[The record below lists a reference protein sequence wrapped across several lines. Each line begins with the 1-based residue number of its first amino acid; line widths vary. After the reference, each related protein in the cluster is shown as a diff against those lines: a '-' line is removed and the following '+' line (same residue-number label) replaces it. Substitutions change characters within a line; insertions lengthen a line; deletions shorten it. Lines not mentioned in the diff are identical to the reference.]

1 MLFQSSRD
9 VKQQKE
15 EDCELADVILYENA
29 RNVKV
34 CKDDFVL
41 VNIDLKKKYYPGQV
55 MSSQYVYGMAALL

>member
-1 MLFQSSRD
+1 M
-9 VKQQKE
+9 
-15 EDCELADVILYENA
+15 ILYENA